1 MSFHSG
7 GKMSAAL
14 ALRDE
19 LPRALEQT
27 REPAKILAF
36 KAGVSKRTIESA
48 RRGEHVISAPAL
60 LSLAREY
67 PQVRALV
74 LRLIGATDD
83 DPSRVL
89 NEIQKLIQGVVK

>member
-48 RRGEHVISAPAL
+48 RRGEHVLSAAAL
-60 LSLAREY
+60 LDLAREF
-67 PQVRALV
+67 PAIKHLV
-74 LRLIGATDD
+74 IELIGGVEN
-83 DPSRVL
+83 DPAYL
-89 NEIQKLIQGVVK
+89 MHLLQKHLEARK